1 MAAEACAMW
10 QTIARLIL
18 RNRPLVLLLMA
29 VVTVLMGHRASKVEV
44 RYDFASLLPATDPD
58 LMAYMDFKEQF
69 GEDGAMMVIGVQQPD
84 LFRLDVFNAWYD
96 LGQELKSLEGMDQV
110 ISVAR
115 CMTVVRNDSLKRFDF
130 LPLVKQRPT
139 SQAEVDSIRT
149 VLGQLPFYRDVLWN
163 SDRMAFAMAM
173 TMSPEYLDSK
183 KRIGL
188 SERVKQIG
196 QAHEGELG
204 ASLHFSGLPFVRSV
218 IAQMVQREL
227 RMFILLAAAVAG
239 LIMFLFFRSF
249 TAVFFSLLV
258 VAIAVVWCFGII
270 HLLGY
275 RLSILTGLIPPVL
288 IILGIANC
296 IFLLNKYHSEFR
308 AHGNKIKALQRM
320 VRRVGNA
327 TLLTNATT
335 AAGFATFA
343 ILESQVLREFGI
355 VAAIS
360 IMGVF
365 VVSLLLIPVVFSYM
379 PSPRGRHVR
388 HLDRR
393 TSRVLVTK
401 VIHVV
406 QSHRS
411 KVYVTGVL
419 MFLISIL
426 GITRIR
432 TSGNLVDDLPD
443 DNPVLTD
450 LRWFEE
456 HFGGVMP
463 FEVRIDALRPDRA
476 VSAATL
482 SRIAQLQDTLAT
494 YPEFAR
500 PVSMAEVIKFI
511 RQAYFGGLEENYGL
525 PSNSERGFILSHAQG
540 EEEGTGLLHTFID
553 STRQVTRLSVQMR
566 DVGTEEMA
574 RLLERIRPQVDSIFP
589 AERYDVLLTGTSV
602 VFLKGT
608 EYLVNNLF
616 VSLGIAVVIIALIML
631 RMFRSWRMVVVSLV
645 PNLFPLVVTAG
656 LMGYFGISIK
666 PSTILVFSIALGISV
681 DDTIHFLAKYRQE
694 LELTGWSI
702 RRSVMKALR
711 EVGVS
716 MIYTSV
722 VLFCG
727 FSIFIA
733 STFGGTQALGLLISI
748 TLFVAMFANLLI
760 LPSLLLTFERSLTT
774 RDFQSEELD
783 G

>member
-1 MAAEACAMW
+1 MW
-10 QTIARLIL
+10 STIARLIL
-18 RNRPLVLLLMA
+18 RNRPFVLLLIA

-44 RYDFASLLPATDPD
+44 RYDFASLLPANDPD
-58 LMAYMDFKEQF
+58 LMVYMDFKEQF
-69 GEDGAMMVIGVQQPD
+69 GEDGAMMVIGTQQPD
-84 LFRLDVFNAWYD
+84 LFTLETFQAWYD
-96 LGQELKSLEGMDQV
+96 LGQELKALEGIDQV

-115 CMTVVRNDSLKRFDF
+115 CMNIERNDSLKRFDF

-139 SQAEVDSIRT
+139 TQAEVDSIRA
-149 VLGQLPFYRDVLWN
+149 VLERLPFYKKVLWD
-163 SDRMAFAMAM
+163 SGSMSFVMAL

-188 SERVKQIG
+188 SERVKHIG
-196 QAHEGELG
+196 RGYEERLG
-204 ASLHFSGLPFVRSV
+204 VPLHFSGLPFVRSV
-218 IAQMVQREL
+218 IAQMVQAEL

-239 LIMFLFFRSF
+239 LIMLLFFRSF
-249 TAVFFSLLV
+249 TVVFFSLLV
-258 VAIAVVWCFGII
+258 VTIAVIWCFGII

-320 VRRVGNA
+320 VRKVGNA

-355 VAAIS
+355 VAAVS

-365 VVSLLLIPVVFSYM
+365 LVSLLVIPVVFSYM
-379 PSPRGRHVR
+379 RDPRSRHVR
-388 HLDRR
+388 HLDRK
-393 TSRVLVTK
+393 TSKVVVTK

-411 KVYVTGVL
+411 KTYAIGLL
-419 MFLISIL
+419 MFCVSVY
-426 GITRIR
+426 GITKIR

-463 FEVRIDALRPDRA
+463 FEVRIDALKPDRA

-482 SRIAQLQDTLAT
+482 NRIAQLQDTLAT

-500 PVSMAEVIKFI
+500 SVSMVEVIRFI
-511 RQAYFGGLEENYGL
+511 RQAYYGGMEENYSL
-525 PSNSERGFILSHAQG
+525 PSSSERGFILSYAQG

-553 STRQVTRLSVQMR
+553 SGRQVTRVSVQMR

-574 RLLERIRPQVDSIFP
+574 RLLSVIRPQVDSIFP
-589 AERYDVLLTGTSV
+589 SERYDVLLTGTSV

-608 EYLVNNLF
+608 EYLVKNLF
-616 VSLGIAVVIIALIML
+616 SSLGIAVLLIAFIMW
-631 RMFRSWRMVVVSLV
+631 RMFRSWRMVLVSLV
-645 PNLFPLVVTAG
+645 PNLLPLVITAG
-656 LMGYFGISIK
+656 LMGYLGITIK

-681 DDTIHFLAKYRQE
+681 DDTIHFLSKYRQE
-694 LELTGWSI
+694 LELTDWSI
-702 RRSVMKALR
+702 RRSVIKALR

-727 FSIFIA
+727 FSIFFA

-774 RDFQSEELD
+774 RDFQGADLD
-783 G
+783 E

>member
-1 MAAEACAMW
+1 MW
-10 QTIARLIL
+10 QTIARIIL
-18 RNRPLVLLLMA
+18 RNRPFVLLLIA
-29 VVTVLMGHRASKVEV
+29 VMTVIMGYHASKVEV

-69 GEDGAMMVIGVQQPD
+69 GEDGAMMVIGIQQPD
-84 LFRLDVFNAWYD
+84 LFTLETFHAWYD
-96 LGQELKSLEGMDQV
+96 LGQELKALEGIDQV

-115 CMTVVRNDSLKRFDF
+115 CMNIARNDSLKRFDF

-139 SQAEVDSIRT
+139 TQAEVDSIRT
-149 VLGQLPFYRDVLWN
+149 ILETLPFYRDVLWN
-163 SDRMAFAMAM
+163 SEQMSFVMAM
-173 TMSPEYLDSK
+173 TMSPQYLDSK

-188 SERVKQIG
+188 SERVKRIG
-196 QAHEGELG
+196 RSHEAQLG
-204 ASLHFSGLPFVRSV
+204 APLHFSGLPFVRSV
-218 IAQMVQREL
+218 IAQMVQAEL

-239 LIMFLFFRSF
+239 LMMFVFFRSF
-249 TAVFFSLLV
+249 TVVFFSMLV
-258 VAIAVVWCFGII
+258 VTIAVVWCFGTIQ
-270 HLLGY
+270 LLGY
-275 RLSILTGLIPPVL
+275 RLSILTGLIPPLL

-320 VRRVGNA
+320 VRKVGNA

-365 VVSLLLIPVVFSYM
+365 VVSLLLIPVVFSYLGH
-379 PSPRGRHVR
+379 PKSRHIR

-393 TSRVLVTK
+393 TSLVMVTR
-401 VIHVV
+401 IIQVV
-406 QSHRS
+406 QSHRK
-411 KVYVTGVL
+411 KVYAVAIVMCCVALYG
-419 MFLISIL
+419 ISL
-426 GITRIR
+426 IR

-463 FEVRIDALRPDRA
+463 FEVRIDALKPDRA
-476 VSAATL
+476 VSATTL
-482 SRIAQLQDTLAT
+482 NRIAQLQDTLAT

-500 PVSMAEVIKFI
+500 PVSMVEVIRFI
-511 RQAYFGGLEENYGL
+511 RQAYYGGLEENYDL
-525 PSNSERGFILSHAQG
+525 PNNSERGFILSYAQG

-553 STRQVTRLSVQMR
+553 STRQMTRVSVQMR
-566 DVGTEEMA
+566 DVGTEEMT
-574 RLLERIRPQVDSIFP
+574 RLLSAIRPQVDSIFP

-608 EYLVNNLF
+608 EYLVKNLF
-616 VSLGIAVVIIALIML
+616 SSLGIAVLLIAFIMW

-645 PNLFPLVVTAG
+645 PNLLPLVITAG
-656 LMGYFGISIK
+656 LMGYLGITIK

-727 FSIFIA
+727 FSIFTA

-774 RDFQSEELD
+774 RDFQGAELD
-783 G
+783 E